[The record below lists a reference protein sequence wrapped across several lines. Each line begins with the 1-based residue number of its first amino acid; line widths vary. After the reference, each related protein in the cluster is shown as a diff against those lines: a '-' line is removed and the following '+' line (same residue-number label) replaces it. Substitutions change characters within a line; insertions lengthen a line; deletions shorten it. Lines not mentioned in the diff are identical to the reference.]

1 MNTLEIDSRG
11 LRRAR
16 TRSLISLGGLMK
28 KSGLLETFQIE
39 LGRDMQKDPEMKE
52 PVAALFKG
60 LLALKDI
67 AESDEV
73 SLQLWAMQGLEELAK
88 KSPQLTKAPQIN
100 SSKSHYI

>member
-16 TRSLISLGGLMK
+16 TRSLIALGGLIN

-52 PVAALFKG
+52 PVAALYKG
-60 LLALKDI
+60 FLVLKEI
-67 AESDEV
+67 AESDEI

-88 KSPQLTKAPQIN
+88 KNLKNKYSALSLN
-100 SSKSHYI
+100 